1 MIYEQSNKDKEEAHQ
16 LRRIANGSIKGEEA
30 EDILTKLFPLK
41 SVLYSQVD
49 AEFVLAI
56 VYELPSHEIDKVMEQ
71 FPESYHFDDY
81 RRPTND

>member
-1 MIYEQSNKDKEEAHQ
+1 MIYEQEEKDMLH
-16 LRRIANGSIKGEEA
+16 RIANGSIKGEEA

-81 RRPTND
+81 KRPTND

>member
-1 MIYEQSNKDKEEAHQ
+1 MIYEQSDKDKEEADQ

-30 EDILTKLFPLK
+30 ETILTKLFPLK
-41 SVLYSQVD
+41 SILYSQPD
-49 AEFVLAI
+49 AEFVLSLI
-56 VYELPSHEIDKVMEQ
+56 YQLKSNEIDKVMEN